1 MSYCHLVQN
10 NLYNYDKIE
19 IKEKNIDTISSASL
33 QNQVKACSRRVGR
46 KNNKAHYCS
55 VLNAYVMTRHN
66 VVAI

>member
-19 IKEKNIDTISSASL
+19 IKEKNIDTISSASS
-33 QNQVKACSRRVGR
+33 QNQVKHALRRVGR
-46 KNNKAHYCS
+46 KNNKVVYCS
-55 VLNAYVMTRHN
+55 VLNAYVTTRHN